1 MVCFDAALDEL
12 EGHTRMST
20 LLPLRSTSV
29 MESLLERDMV
39 AFLRVSIGLVVFA
52 RETRNSRVWC
62 MTIVEEF

>member
-1 MVCFDAALDEL
+1 
-12 EGHTRMST
+12 
-20 LLPLRSTSV
+20 V